1 MEDQDPGI
9 NKGLLGFLAGA
20 TAMDMHLKKDYT
32 PQGAMRGFNRA
43 CKLYLLVCLAWLVI
57 GLTVLV
63 STHLINSAQD
73 APYRAF
79 DKCLTEQVIYD
90 ATKDADTAACQRNFY
105 PGGIAKA
112 QADINARQ
120 GYYAY

>member
-20 TAMDMHLKKDYT
+20 TAMDMHLNKDYT

-43 CKLYLLVCLAWLVI
+43 CKLYLLVCLAWLVV

-63 STHLINSAQD
+63 SSHLINSWQD
-73 APYRAF
+73 RPYRAF
-79 DKCLTEQVIYD
+79 EQCRAQITLEVT
-90 ATKDADTAACQRNFY
+90 ATAEEAACIKLY
-105 PGGIAKA
+105 PGGTAKH
-112 QADINARQ
+112 QTDLNERH